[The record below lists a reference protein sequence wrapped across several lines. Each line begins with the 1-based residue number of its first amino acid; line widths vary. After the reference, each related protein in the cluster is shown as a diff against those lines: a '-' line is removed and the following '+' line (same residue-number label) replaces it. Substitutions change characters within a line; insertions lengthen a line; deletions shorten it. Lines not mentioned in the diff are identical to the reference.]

1 MRVLRPDQKVIK
13 IRVHYIR
20 ETTKDYQL
28 SEEEYEHFKKIR
40 GNKNKEE
47 YLVDADK
54 ITDRLHGGAETS
66 YPYHVRFEANHG

>member
-1 MRVLRPDQKVIK
+1 MRVLKGDQKVIK

-28 SEEEYEHFKKIR
+28 SEEEYEHFKEIR

-54 ITDRLHGGAETS
+54 ITDRLHGGAEIIF
-66 YPYHVRFEANHG
+66 PYRVRFEVNHG